1 MHLFFSNLTKSVKP
15 IKKTPSLCLYFKS
28 IFMGAK
34 YKCSKFYKFLKTM
47 LIFTLKLTHK
57 SLSLPRISLLYREVK
72 IVMKNLAID
81 Y

>member
-34 YKCSKFYKFLKTM
+34 YKCSKFYKFLKTYVN
-47 LIFTLKLTHK
+47 F
-57 SLSLPRISLLYREVK
+57 YFE
-72 IVMKNLAID
+72 ID
-81 Y
+81 T